1 MVKNVILA
9 NGCVESTKN
18 NLDSLPAAPKA
29 SRFTISYSL
38 LAKFFVSTLFLYFYF
53 FQPSFLTD
61 EENNSTFHKSEHEKT
76 IHQKA
81 IDDFDS
87 IRLVEIYQQKLPDEE
102 QYKNYVKL
110 NELKE
115 LSRPNKMYISDKG
128 SKAKTGEYASV
139 FSRLKKW
146 SKHNQNYNKHIS
158 NSQNTKSKKYDIR
171 LLQRTSVESSAP
183 QAENPSGSAANKKS
197 HGYSKILDYSTHSS
211 TSFEN
216 PTNNSTPICSRTA
229 DLLTSMRNSFLS
241 SEVGGR
247 MSYWKTSNPNNIS
260 SNYDKNSVVD
270 SDSRINPLQS
280 LKNNWRYNI
289 DNGLLIPDLSH
300 KPTILSFARMSANSY
315 KPEPNDNWEDVG
327 KDWEHNDF
335 GWNSD
340 GLRGYIYS
348 SKSKKI
354 VVISFKG
361 TSTSIFSAKG
371 RSTAPND
378 RFNDNRLFSC
388 CCAKV
393 GFSWSGVCNCNMPK
407 NRCNQQCLRES
418 LLDEDLYLYAAAKIV
433 LETVHNYPNS
443 YIVLTGHS
451 LGGSIS
457 SLIGLTFGIPAVT
470 FEAPGD
476 ALASSR
482 IGFPYPPPKSV
493 MKRLPIWHIGH
504 TADPI
509 YMGTCNGPIS
519 VCSLGG
525 YTMESKCH
533 LGNKCVFDT
542 VKYLNWNSDIRTH
555 RIVQV
560 IYGVLEPWGNKNLE
574 MPKCQPLTECKD
586 CGQWIF
592 VE

>member
-1 MVKNVILA
+1 
-9 NGCVESTKN
+9 STLLIDEK
-18 NLDSLPAAPKA
+18 
-29 SRFTISYSL
+29 SYS
-38 LAKFFVSTLFLYFYF
+38 TL
-53 FQPSFLTD
+53 
-61 EENNSTFHKSEHEKT
+61 HKTLHEKT
-76 IHQKA
+76 FRQKA
-81 IDDFDS
+81 GDDFET
-87 IRLVEIYQQKLPDEE
+87 IKLVEIYQQKLPTEE

-115 LSRPNKMYISDKG
+115 LSSPLKMYVSDKG
-128 SKAKTGEYASV
+128 SNAKTGEYASI
-139 FSRLKKW
+139 FSQLKKW
-146 SKHNQNYNKHIS
+146 SKHSQNYNKHIS
-158 NSQNTKSKKYDIR
+158 KAQNAKSKKYDIR
-171 LLQRTSVESSAP
+171 LLQRTSVETSAP
-183 QAENPSGSAANKKS
+183 LTENSSGPTGNIQS
-197 HGYSKILDYSTHSS
+197 HGYSKILDYSTYST
-211 TSFEN
+211 TSFVN
-216 PTNNSTPICSRTA
+216 ATNNSTPICSRTA
-229 DLLTSMRNSFLS
+229 DLLSSMRNSFLS
-241 SEVGGR
+241 SEVGKR
-247 MSYWKTSNPNNIS
+247 MSYWKTNNHNNIS
-260 SNYDKNSVVD
+260 SNYAKNSITD
-270 SDSRINPLQS
+270 SDSRINSFQS
-280 LKNNWRYNI
+280 SKNNWKYNI

-315 KPEPNDNWEDVG
+315 QSEPNDNWEDVG

-335 GWNSD
+335 GWDSD
-340 GLRGYIYS
+340 GLRGYVYS

-361 TSTSIFSAKG
+361 TSASIFSAKG

-433 LETVHNYPNS
+433 LETVLNYPDS

-533 LGNKCVFDT
+533 LGNRCVFDT

-560 IYGVLEPWGNKNLE
+560 IYGVLEPWGNKNKNLE
-574 MPKCQPLTECKD
+574 MPKCHPLTECKD
-586 CGQWIF
+586 CEQWVF